1 MRSGTLGIALWLGV
15 IIGGVPSPVAAQL
28 SPAQV
33 QAEQSAASKRRAAML
48 QQSVLGRAV
57 AQSSAQ
63 MADMAI
69 SATGGSKAMPAAG
82 GLVTYTLV
90 IANAGPSA
98 GYRGRVSLTPDTAN
112 ISVEHVRGACDAL
125 PCYVPTMA
133 PGSSQS
139 IVVDVRIKSEGAF
152 GFTAQV
158 HGLQRDPDQANNI
171 AVVSVK
177 PTPPATPTPT
187 PTPSP
192 TPASSPT
199 LGATPAPTPAPAPTV
214 TECFDCRPPPPWWQQ
229 WVNPWTLGGALLLG
243 LVLIG
248 AATLQWLRHQARR
261 RWLRRLEVMAII
273 ETVACEAGPLPLL
286 APGLTLSARCE
297 PGETGAPGAVPIN
310 KVVYDD

>member
-1 MRSGTLGIALWLGV
+1 MRSGTLGIALWLGLV
-15 IIGGVPSPVAAQL
+15 IGGVPSSVAAQL
-28 SPAQV
+28 SPAQA
-33 QAEQSAASKRRAAML
+33 QAEQSAASKRRATIL
-48 QQSVLGRAV
+48 QQSVAQAV
-57 AQSSAQ
+57 GQPGAQ
-63 MADMAI
+63 MADLSITAM
-69 SATGGSKAMPAAG
+69 GGAKTMPAAG
-82 GLVTYTLV
+82 DVVTYTLV

-112 ISVEHVRGACDAL
+112 ITVEHVRGACDAL

-158 HGLQRDPDQANNI
+158 SGLQRDPDQSNNI
-171 AVVSVK
+171 AVVSAK
-177 PTPPATPTPT
+177 ATPQATPTPT
-187 PTPSP
+187 PPSP

-199 LGATPAPTPAPAPTV
+199 LTPVPTSTPAPEPTA
-214 TECFDCRPPPPWWQQ
+214 TGCFDCQPPPPWWQE
-229 WVNPWTLGGALLLG
+229 WINPWTLGGALLLG

-248 AATLQWLRHQARR
+248 AASLQWLRHRARR

-273 ETVACEAGPLPLL
+273 ETIACEAGPLPLL